1 MRLTFLGTRANL
13 ETSTPRHR
21 RHSALLVEQEKE
33 RLLIDCGGD
42 WRGEL
47 PRISPTRILLTHAHD
62 DHTGGLERPL
72 SVPVWATEATWQ
84 ALPALAAD
92 AQARRCQVNAALQFG
107 PLRATPIPLPH
118 SRRAPAVGWLIAS
131 AKVSVLYAPD
141 AAGPPPALPAS
152 VDLYIGDG
160 SSFGSELLRIEE
172 GVLCGHAPIASQ
184 LEWCRMA
191 GIDAALLTHCGAA
204 ILADPQ
210 QAEARLA
217 KLATA
222 FAVAARFAE
231 DGLEITPGG
240 GSRGSPADSD

>member
-1 MRLTFLGTRANL
+1 MHLTFLGTRANL

-21 RHSALLVEQEKE
+21 RHSALLVEQATE
-33 RLLIDCGGD
+33 RLLIDCGSD

-47 PRISPTRILLTHAHD
+47 PRIAPTRILLTHAHD
-62 DHTGGLERPL
+62 DHAGGLQRPL

-84 ALPALAAD
+84 ALPTLAAD

-107 PLRATPIPLPH
+107 PLRATPITLPH

-131 AKVSVLYAPD
+131 AEVSFLYAPD
-141 AAGPPPALPAS
+141 SAGPPLALPTP

-172 GVLCGHAPIASQ
+172 GVICGHAPIGSQ
-184 LEWCRMA
+184 LEWCRKA
-191 GIDAALLTHCGAA
+191 GIDTALLTHCGED

-210 QAEARLA
+210 QAEAHLA
-217 KLATA
+217 KLSTA
-222 FAVAARFAE
+222 FAVAAGFAE
-231 DGLEITPGG
+231 DGLEIKPEGG
-240 GSRGSPADSD
+240 RRGSPANSD